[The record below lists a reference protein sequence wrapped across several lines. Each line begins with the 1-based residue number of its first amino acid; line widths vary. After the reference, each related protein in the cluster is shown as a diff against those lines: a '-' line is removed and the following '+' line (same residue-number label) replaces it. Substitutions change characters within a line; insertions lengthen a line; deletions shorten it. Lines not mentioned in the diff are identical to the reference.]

1 MLFFFNVCEEV
12 LKIYRWIQGR
22 LFSNVWLLG
31 FMKRA
36 LVLFAV
42 GAVIMIMSILIMAS
56 WFSDYVQALFSL
68 CWLGF
73 GRCRFYLSLVRQTHF
88 VYMGKGACVVT
99 ASLMWLRHNFSM
111 V

>member
-31 FMKRA
+31 FMKRG

-56 WFSDYVQALFSL
+56 WFSDYVPKPYSAYVGWVLVGV
-68 CWLGF
+68 GF
-73 GRCRFYLSLVRQTHF
+73 ILAWYGRRILYIWAN
-88 VYMGKGACVVT
+88 AC
-99 ASLMWLRHNFSM
+99 A
-111 V
+111 